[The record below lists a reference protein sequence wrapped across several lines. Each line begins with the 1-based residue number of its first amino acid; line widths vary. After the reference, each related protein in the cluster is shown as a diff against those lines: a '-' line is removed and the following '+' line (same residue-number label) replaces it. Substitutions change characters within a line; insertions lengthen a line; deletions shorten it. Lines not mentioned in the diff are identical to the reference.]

1 MNRLFRLAATSV
13 AAIAV
18 LTAHAADLYPSRPI
32 RMVIAFPAGGP
43 TDVNARHFAKAIGD
57 QLRQP
62 VIVDNKPGAGGNVA
76 SDIVASAPA
85 DGYTILYNTSSLVL
99 GAMLYK
105 SAKTDPI
112 KDFVPVVRTAGVPLV
127 VAVNSSLPAQNM
139 REFVALAKKQ
149 PGKLNYASSGTGT
162 IDHLAGALIAH
173 QLGIDITHI
182 PYKGTAPALTEL
194 VGGNTQLMVTTL
206 NTVLPFIRDKKLV
219 PLAIASEQRS
229 ALLPDVPTLT
239 EATGLG
245 KLELTAWNG
254 IVAPAGTPAEVV
266 TKINTAVNNAIKRK
280 DFVETLT
287 AMGAETYGGT
297 AAAYG
302 AFLQSEQ
309 IRWKAVTQQAGI
321 VPQ

>member
-1 MNRLFRLAATSV
+1 MNRLIRLAATTV
-13 AAIAV
+13 AAAAV
-18 LTAHAADLYPSRPI
+18 LAAHAADPYPSRPI

-43 TDVNARHFAKAIGD
+43 TDVNARHFARAIGD
-57 QLRQP
+57 QLGQP
-62 VIVDNKPGAGGNVA
+62 VIVENKPGAGGNLA
-76 SDIVASAPA
+76 SDIVATAPA

-127 VAVNSSLPAQNM
+127 VTVNASLPAHNM

-219 PLAIASEQRS
+219 PLAIASQQRS
-229 ALLPDVPTLT
+229 PLLPDVPTLT

-254 IVAPAGTPAEVV
+254 IVAPAGTPAEVI
-266 TKINTAVNNAIKRK
+266 TKLNTAVNNAIKRK

-302 AFLQSEQ
+302 AFLQTEQ
-309 IRWKAVTQQAGI
+309 TRWKAVTQQAGI